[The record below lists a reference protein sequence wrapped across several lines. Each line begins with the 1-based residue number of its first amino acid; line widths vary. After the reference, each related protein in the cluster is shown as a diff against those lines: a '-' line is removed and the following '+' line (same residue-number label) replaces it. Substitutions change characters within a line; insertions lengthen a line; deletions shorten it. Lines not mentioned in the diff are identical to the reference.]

1 MDPKQKALRSI
12 PSVSALLDR
21 ADVHALADAW
31 GRGLVVEAA
40 RLATEAVRRRTLAG
54 GEPTADWP
62 AAIVEALA
70 GMVRP
75 TLVPVIN
82 ASGVIIHTNL
92 GRAPLG
98 AGALAEL
105 QRVGRGYSNLE
116 YDLAEGERGSRHVHA
131 ERLLREITGA
141 EAALVANNNAAAVLL
156 VLMALAQGRDVV
168 ISRGQLVEIGGGF
181 RIPEVMAQSGARL
194 VEVGTTNRT
203 YVEDYRR
210 AATVDTALFMYV
222 HRSNFSL
229 SGFVHEPELADLAEA
244 AHSAG
249 ALFYADV
256 GSGALR
262 DTAAYGLAHEPSVQE
277 CLSAG
282 ADVVSFSGDKL
293 LGGPQAGLV
302 VGGAEVVARLQ
313 RHPLMRAVRVGKLT
327 LAALQATLVEYRR
340 GRETEQVPVWRMIA
354 AGPPELEARTQ
365 SWRSAVG
372 LGELRQGRSAVGG
385 GSLPGQTLPTVV
397 WAIPTAHPQALASR
411 LRQGAPPVVVRV
423 EDDAVGARSP
433 HGAPGRGRDSHC
445 GGARCAVVGAGGIR
459 WAGRQGAEPT

>member
-21 ADVHALADAW
+21 GDAQELADAW

-40 RLATEAVRRRTLAG
+40 RRATEAERRRLLAG
-54 GEPTADWP
+54 EEPTSDWT
-62 AAIVEALA
+62 AAI
-70 GMVRP
+70 GMELTEMLRP

-92 GRAPLG
+92 GRAPLSD
-98 AGALAEL
+98 GALAEL
-105 QRVGRGYSNLE
+105 QKVGRGYSNLE

-131 ERLLREITGA
+131 ERLLRDITGA

-156 VLMALAQGRDVV
+156 VLMALAQGREVV

-203 YVEDYRR
+203 YVEDYPR
-210 AATVDTALFMYV
+210 AATADTSLFMYV

-229 SGFVHEPELADLAEA
+229 SGFVHEPELADLAET
-244 AHSAG
+244 AHSVG

-302 VGGAEVVARLQ
+302 VGREEVVAQLRQ
-313 RHPLMRAVRVGKLT
+313 HPLMRAVRVGKLT

-354 AGPPELEARTQ
+354 AGLPELEARAEA
-365 SWRSAVG
+365 WRSTLG
-372 LGELRQGRSAVGG
+372 LGELREGHSAIGG

-397 WAIPTAHPQALASR
+397 WAIPTQHPQALAAR
-411 LRQGAPPVVVRV
+411 LRQRSPPVVVRV
-423 EDDAVGARSP
+423 EDDAVVLDPRTVLSEEDDILIA
-433 HGAPGRGRDSHC
+433 
-445 GGARCAVVGAGGIR
+445 AVRA
-459 WAGRQGAEPT
+459 ALS